1 MKRSSRSVY
10 ASSLVLL
17 SGFGAAFAM
26 YVGGAS
32 SPDPADAQS
41 STVSGAGG
49 STEILPVPD
58 AGFMIAGEV
67 SQQLVPGRVVRVNL
81 RLTNTTRV
89 DLAVT
94 RLAVKVTKVTKGGRA
109 STCLPSDFVVRPATF
124 ATALPLDARTD
135 GSLRGLGV
143 HHSRWPRI
151 GLLNL
156 PVNQDDCKGVT
167 LTLSFVGS
175 ARPVRG

>member
-1 MKRSSRSVY
+1 MNRSTRSVF

-26 YVGGAS
+26 YFGGAS
-32 SPDPADAQS
+32 SPEPADAQPA
-41 STVSGAGG
+41 TVSGGGG

-67 SQQLVPGRVVRVNL
+67 SQQLIPGRVVRVNL
-81 RLTNTTRV
+81 RLTNATRV

-94 RLAVKVTKVTKGGRA
+94 RLAVKVTAITKGGRT
-109 STCLPSDFVVRPATF
+109 STCLPTDFVVRPATF
-124 ATALPLDARTD
+124 ATALPLDARTT
-135 GSLRGLGV
+135 GSLRGLGL
-143 HHSRWPRI
+143 HQSRWPRI

>member
-26 YVGGAS
+26 YFGGAS
-32 SPDPADAQS
+32 SPEPAEAQTAS
-41 STVSGAGG
+41 VTGAGA
-49 STEILPVPD
+49 STEILPVPA
-58 AGFMIAGEV
+58 AGFMITGEV
-67 SQQLVPGRVVRVNL
+67 SRQLVPGRIVRVNL
-81 RLTNTTRV
+81 RLTNSLRF

-94 RLAVKVTKVTKGGRA
+94 RLAIKVSKVTKAGRT

-124 ATALPLDARTD
+124 ATALPLDARSN
-135 GSLRGLGV
+135 GSLRVLGL
-143 HHSRWPRI
+143 HPSRWPRI

-167 LTLSFVGS
+167 LTLSFVGA